1 MNATDA
7 VIRSG
12 RVADGARNWHDF
24 VVGQDARERVLS
36 VTAAKRRVVDVG
48 GVATSILEAGDGP
61 PLLLLHGGVESGSA
75 VWAPVL
81 DRLAMSHR
89 VVAPDIPGL
98 GESEPIAALDARSL
112 SNWLQDTMR
121 ALDMDRPTVVA
132 HSLGG
137 SLAARFAADGSEALA
152 GLVVYAAPAV
162 GPYRMPLRL
171 MYSAIRFSLRPS
183 AANSE
188 RFDRFLLRDLDAT
201 RALHSSWYAVF
212 DEYNRAK
219 AAVKHVKETMNRLA
233 SLGTKRIP
241 DEELSRIDEPVHL
254 IWGRHDRMVP
264 LTLAKAAAERHEW
277 PLHVVEDS
285 AHAPHLENPEAFL
298 AVLYP
303 MLRNS

>member
-1 MNATDA
+1 M
-7 VIRSG
+7 
-12 RVADGARNWHDF
+12 
-24 VVGQDARERVLS
+24 LS
-36 VTAAKRRVVDVG
+36 VTAAKPRLVDVG
-48 GVATSILEAGDGP
+48 GVATSVLEAGDGP
-61 PLLLLHGGVESGSA
+61 PLLLLHGGVESGAA

-81 DRLAMSHR
+81 DCLATSYR

-98 GESEPIAALDARSL
+98 GESEPIASLDARSF
-112 SNWLQDTMR
+112 SSWLGDTLQ

-137 SLAARFAADGSEALA
+137 SLAARFVADASEAFS
-152 GLVVYAAPAV
+152 GLVVYAAPGV

-183 AANSE
+183 ATNAE

-201 RALHSSWYAVF
+201 RALHSSWYQAF
-212 DEYNRAK
+212 DEYNRAQASLK
-219 AAVKHVKETMNRLA
+219 QVKKTMNRLV

-241 DEELSRIDEPVHL
+241 DEELSRIDGPVHL

-264 LTLAKAAAERHEW
+264 LTVAKAAAERHGW

-298 AVLYP
+298 EVLFTI
-303 MLRNS
+303 LRNS